1 MDKRYCIF
9 DMDGT
14 LIDSMVMWKH
24 LGENFLR
31 EHGVTPPADIR
42 AQTASKTLLQAG
54 ELFSQLGVFGSAEE
68 IADALKAEIRLQ
80 YREKIIAQPGIEDY
94 LSALK
99 AKGLNLC
106 VATATDSKLAN
117 ECLARLGLLKYFDFL
132 LSCEDIGIT
141 KRSPEIYL
149 LSSEKF
155 GQQPCDVAVYEDVPY
170 AAKTAK
176 SAGFYV
182 VGYRDVS
189 CEYPENEL
197 RELCDEY
204 ITDYSAAA
212 KEI

>member
-1 MDKRYCIF
+1 
-9 DMDGT
+9 
-14 LIDSMVMWKH
+14 
-24 LGENFLR
+24 

-42 AQTASKTLLQAG
+42 AKTASKTLVQAG
-54 ELFSQLGVFGSAEE
+54 EIFSQLGVSGSAES
-68 IADALKAEIRLQ
+68 IADSLKAEIRLQ

-99 AKGLNLC
+99 NKGLSLC

-176 SAGFYV
+176 GAGFYV
-182 VGYRDVS
+182 VGYCDRS
-189 CEYPENEL
+189 CEYPQQEL
-197 RELCDEY
+197 KEWCDEY
-204 ITDYSAAA
+204 IVDYSAAA